1 MSSNRVL
8 EDVLRDILGVIQP
21 VNNDWTVRFQVI
33 RELEGVVRSLESLR
47 GCVFLYFHVCSV
59 FSLFHV
65 VMPVCYC
72 KNIVLFM
79 PNIFRRRYI
88 NFLMMMT

>member
-1 MSSNRVL
+1 MSSIRVL

-47 GCVFLYFHVCSV
+47 GCFCLYFHVCSV
-59 FSLFHV
+59 FSLYHV
-65 VMPVCYC
+65 VMLC
-72 KNIVLFM
+72 LS
-79 PNIFRRRYI
+79 
-88 NFLMMMT
+88 L